1 MTERAYLFFLG
12 LCLLIVLY
20 IESSVM
26 LYGIVIFVFFE
37 GVTGLSI
44 PKLSQKIMHTQL
56 ESGLLHYD
64 KEPRFNFDAFRML
77 RIVFS
82 TVVFLSYVAVHE
94 YNIDMLWFFPW
105 FLAFAVLGAGVSGVC
120 PVYLAMRWLGFK

>member
-12 LCLLIVLY
+12 LCLLLALY
-20 IESSVM
+20 IESSAM

-37 GVTGLSI
+37 GVTSLSI
-44 PKLSQKIMHTQL
+44 PKLSQKLMHTQL
-56 ESGLLHYD
+56 DPGLLQYA
-64 KEPRFNFDAFRML
+64 KEPKFNFDAFRML

-120 PVYLAMRWLGFK
+120 PVYLAMRWIGFK